1 MKTFYKSFSITL
13 LAISVI
19 ILCTFSIGAI
29 FKYLASLK
37 TNNLKIAEVK
47 LDVLDANSTSING
60 NTLTWKDSNNIEV
73 SQIQEGE
80 TYHID
85 SFNVKNTG
93 SVPIE
98 YSVSLSGDN
107 QTILDNLDIV
117 ITPNSTYL
125 EPDGLSIINISLSI
139 SDNASNDIQ
148 GLTLSDIN
156 INIEGQAADLVYDD

>member
-125 EPDGLSIINISLSI
+125 EPDGLSIVNISLSI